1 MRLCIPKRAERIN
14 PFPTIFEG
22 DVFSMELKNRKN
34 IRIPNFDYGN
44 DGAYFITICTK
55 DRKKILSDI
64 VGDEIPK
71 VRLTKLGE
79 IVKGSISDI
88 EAHYKNV
95 KVDKYIIMPDHIH
108 MIVCINLNGTDESV
122 PYNIKYDI
130 PNVIGKFKASVTR
143 NVGKAFMLSEKP
155 KIWQSRYYDHV
166 IRNQTDYN
174 EIWEYIDNNPK
185 KWLIEHKI

>member
-1 MRLCIPKRAERIN
+1 
-14 PFPTIFEG
+14 
-22 DVFSMELKNRKN
+22 MELPKRKN
-34 IRIPNFDYGN
+34 IRLPNFDYGN

-55 DRKKILSDI
+55 DRKRILSNI

-79 IVKGSISDI
+79 IVKGSILDI

-108 MIVCINLNGTDESV
+108 MIVCINLNGTDKSV
-122 PYNIKYDI
+122 PYDIKYDL
-130 PNVIGKFKASVTR
+130 PNVVGKFKASVTR
-143 NVGKAFMLSEKP
+143 NVGKAFMLSEKAN
-155 KIWQSRYYDHV
+155 IWQSRYYDHI

-174 EIWEYIDNNPK
+174 EIWEYIDNNPR